1 MKIETLRT
9 LIEDTIKND
18 NLMAV
23 MTEDTIAL
31 QKKIMKVIDLYEE
44 DNKQS
49 SGGEYLS
56 KINSKIRFRV

>member
-49 SGGEYLS
+49 SEGEYLS
-56 KINSKIRFRV
+56 KINTIIRFRV

>member
-49 SGGEYLS
+49 SWGEYLS
-56 KINSKIRFRV
+56 KIDSKIRFRV

>member
-44 DNKQS
+44 DNKQ
-49 SGGEYLS
+49 LQ
-56 KINSKIRFRV
+56 II